1 MMGNILRH
9 ELRSNFKGTL
19 LWTLA
24 LSAMTY
30 VFMYLFPSIAHQHA
44 KWDSLVNQ
52 LPKGV
57 LSGFGMNVLQI
68 SNIFGYYGTQV
79 YSLLVLFLAIYAV
92 MLFSGLLSREESEG
106 TIEFLIGRPISR
118 TDIFFGKTLA
128 GVLLA
133 VGCNAVLF
141 LATWASFAQFHT
153 KPYALSVLVWFAVG
167 LLLVTLVFGFLGL
180 LIGVFL
186 PRQRT
191 LNSLTI
197 GLAFLT
203 YFLGIASAMS
213 QRLRVLRYASPYQF
227 VDQTTIVQHGALPLG
242 DWLGLLAVSAVFAIA
257 AFGYYRTK
265 DLTA

>member
-1 MMGNILRH
+1 MGNILRH
-9 ELRSNFKGTL
+9 ELRANFKGTL
-19 LWTLA
+19 LWALA

-30 VFMYLFPSIAHQHA
+30 TFMYLFPSIAHEHA

-79 YSLLVLFLAIYAV
+79 YALLVLFVAIYAV
-92 MLFSGLLSREESEG
+92 LLFSGLLAREESEG
-106 TIEFLIGRPISR
+106 TIEFLIGRPITRS
-118 TDIFFGKTLA
+118 DIFFGKTIAAVALA
-128 GVLLA
+128 I
-133 VGCNAVLF
+133 GCNALLF

-153 KPYALSVLVWFAVG
+153 RPFALAVLAWFSVG

-180 LIGVFL
+180 LIGVLL
-186 PRQRT
+186 PRPRT
-191 LNSLTI
+191 LNSLAI

-203 YFLGIASAMS
+203 YFFGVASAMS
-213 QRLRVLRYASPYQF
+213 HKLHILRYASPYQF
-227 VDQTTIVQHGALPLG
+227 VDQTTIVQHKAIPAG
-242 DWLGLLAVSAVFAIA
+242 DWIGLLALCAILA
-257 AFGYYRTK
+257 AAAYGYYRTK